1 MYTLKKWTKL
11 FSDNTSSAPHMY
23 LEDEVSSIISLHEN
37 DIFSSPHYLYN
48 RYIATAVY
56 PIAKT
61 KLLKFSDM
69 SNWKALSKE
78 LQYWY
83 PSIICSFLMNR
94 TTQVWLYWRSQSV
107 LNTLKTVG
115 NSVCIKNDHAVNWE
129 NSLQHIVVLI
139 INTNSLAWQY
149 GAVTALHGQCTSS
162 TRVFLYICTHL
173 HWVEIYNTL
182 IHRSDSHK
190 ETWVYYTL
198 QQNISKNRLAL
209 YVSFIILRFT
219 PTEQFNKYF
228 FFMLCD
234 LTSPYPLSINLTNNF
249 CNFSNL
255 HARV

>member
-1 MYTLKKWTKL
+1 
-11 FSDNTSSAPHMY
+11 
-23 LEDEVSSIISLHEN
+23 
-37 DIFSSPHYLYN
+37 
-48 RYIATAVY
+48 
-56 PIAKT
+56 
-61 KLLKFSDM
+61 
-69 SNWKALSKE
+69 
-78 LQYWY
+78 
-83 PSIICSFLMNR
+83 MNR

-182 IHRSDSHK
+182 IHRSHSHK
-190 ETWVYYTL
+190 EMWVYYTL

-234 LTSPYPLSINLTNNF
+234 LTSPYPLRINLTNNF

-255 HARV
+255 HARGFRNAWTNTLINKFLHFSGLVSPTFQSRLWYSTGFSIASKCKIVFSYLNMT